1 MSDET
6 TYYEGSH
13 LIGTPA
19 QWYQLNR
26 RLGYN
31 DGLLGLYRPESTA
44 QAAYGYDDGHDDA
57 WRELKAATE

>member
-19 QWYQLNR
+19 QWYKLNR
-26 RLGYN
+26 QLGYA
-31 DGLLGLYRPESTA
+31 DGLDGRYRPRSAE
-44 QAAYGYDDGHDDA
+44 QAAYGYDDGHGDA